1 MARNFIFSD
10 EAGDFT
16 FAKGNNIS
24 RYFIVCTVT
33 MASCE
38 VGSDIL
44 ALRREL
50 VWKKQPVRD
59 FFHAA
64 EDKQSIRDAV
74 FEAIKTH
81 KFKVQAT
88 VMEKKAMPRVRTTKH
103 RFYQYGWLY
112 HFKHSLSPHLKDDEE
127 YLITAASVGT
137 RKGQAVFTN
146 AVNDV
151 VQQHAKIG
159 EPIFGQAQMTPA
171 YKLRTI
177 APGLSNGSG
186 NAVTSNR
193 MISSKI
199 EFLTNSTSGV
209 MAERITTDSGAA
221 WPAIPTILQRKR
233 PGALI
238 IG

>member
-1 MARNFIFSD
+1 MARNFVFSD

-24 RYFIVCTVT
+24 RYFIVCTIT
-33 MASCE
+33 MPSCE
-38 VGSDIL
+38 VGHDLL

-50 VWKKQPVRD
+50 VWKRQPVRD

-88 VMEKKAMPRVRTTKH
+88 IMEKSKAMPRVRPTKH

-112 HFKHSLSPHLKDDEE
+112 HFKHSLAPHLKDDDE

-151 VQQHAKIG
+151 VQQHLKR
-159 EPIFGQAQMTPA
+159 ENW
-171 YKLRTI
+171 RTD
-177 APGLSNGSG
+177 
-186 NAVTSNR
+186 
-193 MISSKI
+193 
-199 EFLTNSTSGV
+199 F
-209 MAERITTDSGAA
+209 
-221 WPAIPTILQRKR
+221 WPSANDPCLQVADYCTWAIQRKWER
-233 PGALI
+233 NDKKSFDLI
-238 IG
+238 KDRISYEFDLWSHGRTHYY